1 MPHRARPAT
10 GSPPYRRAVRRPGID
25 GLRGGLVGMAVV
37 VLAVAAHGWADGG
50 YPGSATLALLLLSAA
65 ATGTFASMLPPTGGV
80 SGRIGILAAL
90 GGGQAVSHIA
100 LSLLPAHR
108 PGETSCGSG
117 LSGLISIFPNNWMTL
132 AHTLATVVCAVLI
145 VAVERLYAAVSRSVR
160 AVTTRPQPPVDIATP
175 RWRTSPRQ
183 AWQQWSAGAL
193 GSRAPPVLA

>member
-1 MPHRARPAT
+1 MLHRARPAT
-10 GSPPYRRAVRRPGID
+10 GSPPSRRAVRRPGID
-25 GLRGGLVGMAVV
+25 GLRGGLVGGAVV

-65 ATGTFASMLPPTGGV
+65 ATGTFASMLPSTGGAR
-80 SGRIGILAAL
+80 GRTGVLAAL
-90 GGGQAVSHIA
+90 GGGQAVSHIT
-100 LSLLPAHR
+100 LSLLPTHR

-117 LSGLISIFPNNWMTL
+117 LSGLISVFPSSWMTL

-160 AVTTRPQPPVDIATP
+160 AVTTRPRPPVDLATP
-175 RWRTSPRQ
+175 RWRTSARQ
-183 AWQQWSAGAL
+183 PWQQWRAGAL

>member
-1 MPHRARPAT
+1 
-10 GSPPYRRAVRRPGID
+10 
-25 GLRGGLVGMAVV
+25 MAVV

-65 ATGTFASMLPPTGGV
+65 ATGTFASMLPPTGGAR
-80 SGRIGILAAL
+80 GRIGILAAL
-90 GGGQAVSHIA
+90 GGGQAVAHIA

-175 RWRTSPRQ
+175 RWRTSARQ
-183 AWQQWSAGAL
+183 ARQQWSAGAL